1 MTDEQ
6 PRRGGGRDL
15 ALAMLAAFCFGTT
28 IVFQRAIAKDGTSSA
43 SALSIRFGISSVLL
57 LVSLRVSGRPLLPPP
72 GERGRAFF
80 LGIGLYT
87 FESTCFYLALERGT
101 AAAVALLF
109 YSYPAVVS
117 VIDIALGAL
126 RPNRATVASLAL
138 SVAGGVTVA
147 VGGGHVAIT
156 AGGIGFVLGSV
167 ALFSTYVVA
176 GHRIIPRTD
185 ALTAAAWTAIGAA
198 VGVATLGVAQG
209 SLHAPTA
216 RAFGAIAATGTAT
229 AIAFTLFFVV
239 LARLGPSRTAIVMAL
254 EAVFGVVLSA
264 VFLGE
269 EVRALVVV
277 GGVAILSGTVIAAL
291 SRAPD
296 QEAAASP

>member
-1 MTDEQ
+1 
-6 PRRGGGRDL
+6 
-15 ALAMLAAFCFGTT
+15 MLAAFCFGTT
-28 IVFQRAIAKDGTSSA
+28 IVFQRAIAKDGTTSA
-43 SALSIRFGISSVLL
+43 TALSIRFGISSVLL
-57 LVSLRVSGRPLLPPP
+57 LASLRVTGRPLLPPP
-72 GERGRAFF
+72 GERLRAFF

-87 FESTCFYLALERGT
+87 FEATCFYLALERGT

-126 RPNRATVASLAL
+126 RPNRATIASLVL

-156 AGGIGFVLGSV
+156 AGGIGFVLCSV

-176 GHRIIPRTD
+176 GHRVIPRTD

-198 VGVATLGVAQG
+198 IGVALLGLAQG

-264 VFLGE
+264 VFLDEGL
-269 EVRALVVV
+269 RAIVVV
-277 GGVAILSGTVIAAL
+277 GGAGILAGAVIAAL

-296 QEAAASP
+296 QEAAGTP